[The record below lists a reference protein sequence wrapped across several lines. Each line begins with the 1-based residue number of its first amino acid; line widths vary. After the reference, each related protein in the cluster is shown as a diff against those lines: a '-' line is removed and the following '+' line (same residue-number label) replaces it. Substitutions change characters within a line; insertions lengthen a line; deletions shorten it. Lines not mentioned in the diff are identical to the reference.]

1 MENPRLLVVDDESR
15 GSTSRWRAHSSRVLE
30 EAGGNNKAA
39 ATKLGAAGPSTAA
52 WPTSG

>member
-1 MENPRLLVVDDESR
+1 MENPRLLVDDEPR

-30 EAGGNNKAA
+30 EAAGNKKAA

-52 WPTSG
+52 SPASG